1 MRILLAPKS
10 FMPTAIGSAAM
21 FTLDLAH
28 ALGARD
34 QVRILWGETDPH
46 HPWEGPAAVCSGSY
60 EGIETTTIT
69 LPPPAEPKECLGLV
83 NPLAVEAFG
92 ACLDDFRPDLVHFQ
106 DLGALPAAA
115 VWECGERGLPVAL
128 TLRDYWATCHRRSL
142 ITAGGRACAG
152 PEGGVRCAV
161 EGCLLLPGDEWR
173 PLTTEVR
180 RSLSSLGRRQ
190 RTLHRA
196 AAERE
201 SRELA
206 AAEPPRPLWYRALQ
220 RVPQPVK
227 GLAPTWLR
235 HLARR
240 TAVGAAPDLWEPAP
254 PQDRDAL
261 VWDEW
266 AAAHCRFRFQMLE
279 RTLARVGLLTT
290 PSPAVR
296 GSLES
301 AGGQPGRCLV
311 LADGPSRERLAGW
324 ARKAGGRLTFA
335 YLGAVH
341 PARGLEALVR
351 AFDRLPPEA
360 ARLIIAGPGDSD
372 YFAQLRGLAGGSE
385 VLFLG
390 RVAPH
395 QLAAFFSEVDVVVLP
410 SARREPM
417 PGALSYARRLRLPVI
432 AAAAGDLAQTVGAQ
446 GGGLTYPPGDVA
458 ALQACLGRFVDEP
471 GLAQA
476 LGAVAPAVATAE
488 EIAVRL
494 REEYERLIASD
505 RPAGRR

>member
-1 MRILLAPKS
+1 
-10 FMPTAIGSAAM
+10 MPTCVGSAAM

-46 HPWEGPAAVCSGSY
+46 HPWEGPAAVCSGSH
-60 EGIETTTIT
+60 EGVETTTVT
-69 LPPPAEPKECLGLV
+69 LPEPAEPNECLDLV

-92 ACLDDFRPDLVHFQ
+92 AGLDDFRPDLVHFQ
-106 DLGALPAAA
+106 DLGPLSAAA

-173 PLTTEVR
+173 PLTAEVR
-180 RSLSSLGRRQ
+180 RNLSSLGRRQ
-190 RTLHRA
+190 RSLQR
-196 AAERE
+196 
-201 SRELA
+201 A
-206 AAEPPRPLWYRALQ
+206 AAEPPIPPWYRALQ

-240 TAVGAAPDLWEPAP
+240 TAVGAAPDLWEPASR
-254 PQDRDAL
+254 QDRDAL
-261 VWDEW
+261 VWAEW
-266 AAAHCRFRFQMLE
+266 ATAHSRFRFQMLE

-290 PSPAVR
+290 PSPAVQ

-311 LADGPSRERLAGW
+311 LADGPQRERLAGW

-351 AFDRLPPEA
+351 AFDRLPPGA
-360 ARLIIAGPGDSD
+360 ARLIIAGPADGD

-417 PGALSYARRLRLPVI
+417 PGALSYARHLRLPVI
-432 AAAAGDLAQTVGAQ
+432 AAAAGDLAQAVGAQ
-446 GGGLTYPPGDVA
+446 GGGLTYPPGDIA
-458 ALQACLGRFVDEP
+458 ALEACLSRFVDEP
-471 GLAQA
+471 GLALA
-476 LGAVAPAVATAE
+476 LGEAAPAVAPAE

-494 REEYERLIASD
+494 REEYEGLTASD